1 MQALLRRLLP
11 RGVGTLVRASV
22 IGQLATLVAM
32 PLLTRWCSLGDFGL
46 LQLYGT
52 VTTVAGLVACLRYDY
67 AILQPADQTTAKRLV
82 LLALLVALGAGLV
95 TLGVVP
101 LLTWS
106 LRSTGWKELVRLT
119 PVVAISVAATGMAS
133 AATQWLIRQGQF
145 DALARSR
152 WIQSVLVAVLQLG
165 GAVAGLGGHGL
176 ILGDAIGRLVG
187 LAFLLQSAHL
197 FGNLP
202 GEGAGPAAL
211 ARLGRDYL
219 RFPAVAAPS
228 ALINAVGFSLP
239 VFFVERFY
247 GTTGLGVFSLLER
260 VMGVPTLFIGQP
272 LSQTFIHRLRESLPG
287 GPASN
292 QGEIRRTVGISALFG
307 SVPFLALALAG
318 PFLFTLVFGGRW
330 AGAGGLAQMLAVPYF
345 VSFVFWPVMPTLIIL
360 NRLRTQM
367 TWETARV
374 LGMLALAAAAS
385 SGRVPLDYMVA
396 MIVLLMSSFSLVH
409 FWLCYSAAGRGI
421 PPSLA
426 GSAVI
431 GPAEIVRDS

>member
-1 MQALLRRLLP
+1 M
-11 RGVGTLVRASV
+11 
-22 IGQLATLVAM
+22 
-32 PLLTRWCSLGDFGL
+32 
-46 LQLYGT
+46 
-52 VTTVAGLVACLRYDY
+52 VACLRYDY

-95 TLGVVP
+95 TLGVFP

-106 LRSTGWKELVRLT
+106 LRTIGWKELVHLT

-145 DALARSR
+145 DAIARPR
-152 WIQSVLVAVLQLG
+152 WIQSVLVAVLQLS
-165 GAVAGLGGHGL
+165 GAMAGLGGRGL
-176 ILGDAIGRLVG
+176 ILGDAIGRVVG
-187 LAFLLQSAHL
+187 LAFLLQSARL
-197 FGNLP
+197 FDNPP
-202 GEGAGPAAL
+202 GDRAGFAAL
-211 ARLGRDYL
+211 VRLGHDYL

-247 GTTGLGVFSLLER
+247 GTAGLGVFSLLER

-272 LSQTFIHRLRESLPG
+272 LSQTFIHRLRESLPC

-307 SVPFLALALAG
+307 SVPFLTLALAG
-318 PFLFTLVFGGRW
+318 PFLFILVFGGRW
-330 AGAGGLAQMLAVPYF
+330 AGAGGLAQILAVPYF
-345 VSFVFWPVMPTLIIL
+345 VSFVLWPVMPTLIIL

-367 TWETARV
+367 IWETARV
-374 LGMLALAAAAS
+374 FGMLALAAAAS

-396 MIVLLMSSFSLVH
+396 MIVLLMSGFSIVH
-409 FWLCYSAAGRGI
+409 FWLCYSSAGSEIPHFLAGR
-421 PPSLA
+421 P
-426 GSAVI
+426 VN
-431 GPAEIVRDS
+431 GPAETVRDS